1 MVQIPIGASSFR
13 KCGRSTKLRPR
24 KVIMLGR
31 AHIVGLAF
39 AGLALALFPAAAVPA
54 SAQVEKVEMHT
65 VGISCGACAAISEV
79 YLRRLDG
86 IAKLS
91 ISKSGEKVVV
101 FYKPEARFRPDELQ
115 EALGK
120 TGVKVTQ
127 FRISAR
133 GQVLEEGGNKV
144 FLAGNDKFTLSRSP
158 HVPPVG
164 PASVEA
170 TVDVKAHPMQLD
182 VITSTQPAS

>member
-1 MVQIPIGASSFR
+1 MF
-13 KCGRSTKLRPR
+13 GRR
-24 KVIMLGR
+24 
-31 AHIVGLAF
+31 HIVGFAF
-39 AGLALALFPAAAVPA
+39 VLLSAAVIPA

-65 VGISCGACAAISEV
+65 VGISCGACAAISEI

-115 EALGK
+115 QALGK

-133 GQVLEEGGNKV
+133 GQVMDEGGQKV
-144 FLAGNDKFTLSRSP
+144 FWAGNDKFIFSRSP
-158 HVPPVG
+158 HMPPVG
-164 PASVEA
+164 PASLEA
-170 TVDVKAHPMQLD
+170 TVDVKAHPMQLE
-182 VITSTQPAS
+182 VISSSQPAS

>member
-1 MVQIPIGASSFR
+1 MF
-13 KCGRSTKLRPR
+13 GR
-24 KVIMLGR
+24 G
-31 AHIVGLAF
+31 HIVGMAF
-39 AGLALALFPAAAVPA
+39 ALLSVAAIPA

-101 FYKPEARFRPDELQ
+101 FYKPEARFNPDELQ
-115 EALGK
+115 QALGK
-120 TGVKVTQ
+120 TGVKVTE

-133 GQVLEEGGNKV
+133 GQVVDEGGKKV
-144 FLAGNDKFTLSRSP
+144 FMAGADKFLLLGSS
-158 HVPPVG
+158 HMPPAG
-164 PASVEA
+164 PISVEA
-170 TVDVKAHPMQLD
+170 TVDVKAHPMQLE
-182 VITSTQPAS
+182 VISSTPPAS